1 MINTQTQQ
9 LVDDDDKQENV
20 DFKFYFSWIC
30 YVSSFWKLILK
41 MSIFS
46 ENPEQFQITLINT
59 ILSLHN
65 KCVEMKDI
73 NVEPIS

>member
-1 MINTQTQQ
+1 M
-9 LVDDDDKQENV
+9 DDDDKQENV
-20 DFKFYFSWIC
+20 DFYTFTFYFSWIC

-41 MSIFS
+41 ISIFS